1 MWGLEQWWHQ
11 CSAVVGF
18 SLLYFLSK
26 TIDEVVVFILY
37 ISEAV
42 DEILPCDKVGCGVF
56 QSGENFLSLVSLSAM
71 FELKVMSM
79 MVFRTRLKK
88 CSSCAM
94 RKIL

>member
-1 MWGLEQWWHQ
+1 M
-11 CSAVVGF
+11 
-18 SLLYFLSK
+18 
-26 TIDEVVVFILY
+26 FILY

-42 DEILPCDKVGCGVF
+42 DEILPCDKVGSGVF
-56 QSGENFLSLVSLSAM
+56 QNGESILSLVSLTAM

-79 MVFRTRLKK
+79 MVFRTRLKR